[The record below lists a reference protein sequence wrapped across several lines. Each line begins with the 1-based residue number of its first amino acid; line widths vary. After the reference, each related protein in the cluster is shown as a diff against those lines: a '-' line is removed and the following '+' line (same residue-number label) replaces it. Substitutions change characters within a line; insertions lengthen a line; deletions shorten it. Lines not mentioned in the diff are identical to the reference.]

1 MLPRSFAV
9 SGLAVAS
16 LLLSATTVFAQARD
30 YGMPFSEQGTYL
42 YRELGPSYNSYYSP
56 AAPVMVAPGAPNST
70 YQSFYPASLEPQK
83 VFFNVTLPAGAR
95 LSFQGSQTRQTGP
108 RRSFESPSLQPGL
121 NYSYLVEARW
131 RQNDRDM
138 VVTRRIPVQPGQTI
152 NVTITPDAAVNISPN

>member
-1 MLPRSFAV
+1 MLPRSIAA
-9 SGLAVAS
+9 GALAIAS
-16 LLLSATTVFAQARD
+16 LLLSATTASAQTRD

-42 YRELGPSYNSYYSP
+42 YRELGPSYNSSYYYAP
-56 AAPVMVAPGAPNST
+56 AAPVTVAPNTA
-70 YQSFYPASLEPQK
+70 YQSFYPASSESQK
-83 VFFNVTLPAGAR
+83 VFFNVTLPANAK
-95 LSFQGSQTRQTGP
+95 LSFQGGLTQQTGA

-131 RQNDRDM
+131 RQNDREM